1 MGATLM
7 GTYRNCSE
15 GFHFSVKWEMKAS
28 TGSNDEGV
36 STRVSRNRR
45 NHKKSSRKVEK
56 KMKKI

>member
-1 MGATLM
+1 
-7 GTYRNCSE
+7 
-15 GFHFSVKWEMKAS
+15 MKAS